1 MSQRD
6 ARPPERLLSRLRTR
20 LGGPFASER
29 AGVRSTQDTADGQI
43 EDRSHLDGDAERAAE
58 QQSERNGSFGESA
71 TRGSPRQA
79 ATSAEQP
86 GTSVPKI
93 STLVPDGTVNR
104 RALWR
109 RGGARGFQHKPAQ
122 DTRSLD
128 SVEERVVARCERVLE
143 KAIDVHR
150 DTVAAYCSN
159 VARLHQKT
167 ITGVPEAPKVQADL
181 RDLARGCQDRLR
193 QVALIAEQS
202 PYEMLEADLKRV
214 VDGSK
219 RDLPVL
225 AQDEEGGIGP
235 TTESGDRNADGV
247 VSRLLSTVRNW
258 KWPFLACLILAETVI
273 NGWFFSNNMIVQSA
287 GWTEALLIS
296 AVNIL
301 ALAPIAAF
309 VIHLWRRR
317 PVHRFW
323 TGALGLT
330 IAIPTVLFHL
340 GVAHYRDAMPPN
352 YPPSPVSADAGAAG
366 VGSFPPEV
374 VACYRGNAFDAASAE
389 AMCLLTSRPLALL
402 GIKSWFFWLLGMT
415 LWGLAVRHILNG
427 QTGREPPGPVSD
439 SNRAASGETGDAD
452 VFGNGES
459 SGTSHTEA
467 DLPRRRGMVFRA
479 AQRILANTLKG
490 VSILRD
496 DAMEKLRWDPGDL
509 LAQREGIGGQQACL
523 QELRGNLEKDCRNGI
538 AAYRKANLEARG
550 ECPAP
555 DHWAEPWE
563 SDWSVPKLEEVAGF
577 PDREEVERY
586 LAKEKEANA
595 TRIRDVQEAMDTTVI
610 RICDHYADF
619 ATVMGGPRGRDR
631 RTIER
636 ILKGMG
642 LAPTPAN
649 R

>member
-1 MSQRD
+1 M
-6 ARPPERLLSRLRTR
+6 
-20 LGGPFASER
+20 
-29 AGVRSTQDTADGQI
+29 
-43 EDRSHLDGDAERAAE
+43 
-58 QQSERNGSFGESA
+58 
-71 TRGSPRQA
+71 
-79 ATSAEQP
+79 
-86 GTSVPKI
+86 
-93 STLVPDGTVNR
+93 
-104 RALWR
+104 
-109 RGGARGFQHKPAQ
+109 
-122 DTRSLD
+122 
-128 SVEERVVARCERVLE
+128 
-143 KAIDVHR
+143 
-150 DTVAAYCSN
+150 
-159 VARLHQKT
+159 
-167 ITGVPEAPKVQADL
+167 
-181 RDLARGCQDRLR
+181 
-193 QVALIAEQS
+193 ALIAEQS
-202 PYEMLEADLKRV
+202 PYEMLEADLNRV

-225 AQDEEGGIGP
+225 SQDEEGGISP

-247 VSRLLSTVRNW
+247 LSRLLATVRNW

-273 NGWFFSNNMIVQSA
+273 NGWFFSNNMIDQSA

-309 VIHLWRRR
+309 VIHLWKRR

-323 TGALGLT
+323 IGALGLV

-374 VACYRGNAFDAASAE
+374 VGCYRGNAFDAASAE

-415 LWGLAVRHILNG
+415 LWGLAVRHILSG
-427 QTGREPPGPVSD
+427 QAGREPPELPVSD
-439 SNRAASGETGDAD
+439 SNRAASRETGDTD
-452 VFGNGES
+452 VFGNGEGS
-459 SGTSHTEA
+459 AASQTGA

-479 AQRILANTLKG
+479 AQRILAHTLKG

-509 LAQREGIGGQQACL
+509 LAQREGIGAQQACL
-523 QELRGNLEKDCRNGI
+523 QELRGNLEKKCRNGI

-577 PDREEVERY
+577 PDRDEVESY

-595 TRIRDVQEAMDTTVI
+595 TRVRDVQEAMDKTVT

-636 ILKGMG
+636 IIKGMG
-642 LAPTPAN
+642 LAPAPAK